1 MSTNPARNDDQ
12 LPPWKLLEGKIVLVT
27 GASSGIG
34 REICLDLARAGCF
47 IIATARRTDRLR
59 SLCDEI
65 NGPDSSTSPKQSVSV
80 QMDVSA
86 GEAEIE
92 SAVRR
97 AWDSYGRIDA
107 LINNAGIRGGVH
119 SVLEW
124 SEEEWNNVVRT
135 NLTGLW
141 LVTKHV
147 CRLMLES
154 KIKGSVVN
162 ISSIGGINRGL
173 KPGALPYI
181 ASKSAVN
188 FTTKAM
194 ALELGEYKIRVNAI
208 APGIFKSEITA
219 VLVEKKWFKKVTRKV
234 VPLMTRGTS
243 DPALTSFVRYLID
256 DTSEYV
262 TGNIFI
268 IDAGVSL
275 TGLPLYSSL

>member
-1 MSTNPARNDDQ
+1 MATNPAEKDD

-34 REICLDLARAGCF
+34 RDICLDLARAGCF
-47 IIATARRTDRLR
+47 IIAAARRTDRLQ

-65 NGPDSSTSPKQSVSV
+65 NSADSSTSPNRSVSV
-80 QMDVSA
+80 QLDVSA
-86 GEAEIE
+86 GEAEIQA
-92 SAVRR
+92 AVRR

-124 SEEEWNNVVRT
+124 SEEEWNNVIRT

-147 CRLMLES
+147 CKLMLKS
-154 KIKGSVVN
+154 KIEGSVVN
-162 ISSIGGINRGL
+162 ISSIGGINRGHL
-173 KPGALPYI
+173 PGALPYI

-194 ALELGEYKIRVNAI
+194 ALELGEYKVRVNAI
-208 APGIFKSEITA
+208 APGIFKSDIT
-219 VLVEKKWFKKVTRKV
+219 VGLVQKKWFQNVTRKV
-234 VPLMTRGTS
+234 IPLKTRGNS
-243 DPALTSFVRYLID
+243 DPALTSLVRYLID

-268 IDAGVSL
+268 VDSGASL